1 MQYIQQ
7 PQAIEAKSFDII
19 SEIIAE
25 TRPDYRF
32 ASPLHEAIIKRVIH
46 TTADFEW
53 LDILWFSPDAL
64 IALSE
69 ALSRPCTLYTDTTMA
84 LSGINKTLLARFGGE
99 CRCYISDPRV
109 VREAQSRGMTRSM
122 AAVDIAVQEPGEK
135 VFVFGNAPTALF
147 RLLEHRETAIGGVVG
162 VPVGFVGAA
171 ESKAALSESGLPAI
185 AALGRKGGSNVAAA
199 IVNALLY
206 HLREAHHG
214 KALRKGY
221 TTGSCATAAAKVAA
235 LMVMRQHLIHQV
247 SIVTPSGVTLCL
259 NVESPHV
266 EGQQAVAAIRK
277 DGGDDVDATHGMLIF
292 ALVTLNDSGE
302 ISLQGGE
309 GIGTVTRKG
318 IGLPTGSPAINRTPR
333 HTIETAV
340 REAIGP
346 TRGAQVEIFAPEGA
360 LRAQKTYNARLGI
373 LGGISIIGTTGIVTP
388 MSEESW
394 KRSLSLELEIKRAA
408 GLERVVLVP
417 GNHGE
422 RFVREQMGIDPQM
435 VVTMSNFVGYMI
447 EEAVRLGFRQ
457 IVLIGH
463 PGKLIK
469 IAAGIF
475 HTHSHIADARMETL
489 VAHLALLGAPL
500 PLLTLV
506 SECDTTE
513 AAMEHIDAWGYQRLY
528 NHLAERICQR
538 VLEMLRFTQQPP
550 TCDAVLF
557 SFDNQV
563 LGSSRPLAAIARELT
578 C

>member
-1 MQYIQQ
+1 MSDQT
-7 PQAIEAKSFDII
+7 FD
-19 SEIIAE
+19 
-25 TRPDYRF
+25 
-32 ASPLHEAIIKRVIH
+32 
-46 TTADFEW
+46 
-53 LDILWFSPDAL
+53 
-64 IALSE
+64 
-69 ALSRPCTLYTDTTMA
+69 
-84 LSGINKTLLARFGGE
+84 
-99 CRCYISDPRV
+99 
-109 VREAQSRGMTRSM
+109 
-122 AAVDIAVQEPGEK
+122 
-135 VFVFGNAPTALF
+135 AP
-147 RLLEHRETAIGGVVG
+147 VW
-162 VPVGFVGAA
+162 
-171 ESKAALSESGLPAI
+171 
-185 AALGRKGGSNVAAA
+185 
-199 IVNALLY
+199 
-206 HLREAHHG
+206 HHG

-292 ALVTLNDSGE
+292 ARVTLNDSGE

-346 TRGAQVEIFAPEGA
+346 SRGAQVEIFAPEGV

-408 GLERVVLVP
+408 GLDRVVLVP

-422 RFVREQMGIDPQM
+422 RFVREQMGIDPQI

-469 IAAGIF
+469 SPPGSFIPTAISPMRGWKPSSLIWRCL
-475 HTHSHIADARMETL
+475 ARR
-489 VAHLALLGAPL
+489 
-500 PLLTLV
+500 
-506 SECDTTE
+506 C
-513 AAMEHIDAWGYQRLY
+513 R
-528 NHLAERICQR
+528 C
-538 VLEMLRFTQQPP
+538 
-550 TCDAVLF
+550 
-557 SFDNQV
+557 
-563 LGSSRPLAAIARELT
+563 
-578 C
+578 